1 MLLTL
6 FTINSP
12 LKLSMMYRTVK
23 QWQKR
28 RKPLNFDTL
37 RTFCTCHYWEEETG
51 DFFFLTKLCWQKAY
65 LQRSVLQKERK
76 CTSQSIFFFFREKKR
91 DTHKTQALSLVLSL
105 VGCLSW
111 LVHICKL
118 NNEPI
123 TVRNWE
129 SSTNTHT
136 RTGHWLGWEN
146 LGIALGRVL
155 LPDVQEKWGAQNHV
169 ITRNITFF
177 FRYHGFTW

>member
-23 QWQKR
+23 QRQKR
-28 RKPLNFDTL
+28 RKTL
-37 RTFCTCHYWEEETG
+37 KFWHFTNILHVSVLGRGNWW
-51 DFFFLTKLCWQKAY
+51 FFLTKLCWQKAY

-76 CTSQSIFFFFREKKR
+76 CTSQSIFFFFREKKK

-123 TVRNWE
+123 TFRNWE
-129 SSTNTHT
+129 RAAQTNTQEQDMD
-136 RTGHWLGWEN
+136 GKIWAFHWDACCCQTYKRSGEL
-146 LGIALGRVL
+146 R
-155 LPDVQEKWGAQNHV
+155 
-169 ITRNITFF
+169 ITL
-177 FRYHGFTW
+177 